1 VSRPPKR
8 RRPTRDRLIELEN
21 AYFRLCNPYD
31 LHGIKPLLK
40 LLMRKSR
47 SVKAKEEALNRLIS
61 DAMKEGTK

>member
-8 RRPTRDRLIELEN
+8 RTPTRDTLIELEN

-40 LLMRKSR
+40 LLMKKCR
-47 SVKAKEEALNRLIS
+47 SMNAKEDALNRLIR
-61 DAMKEGTK
+61 DAMKEGAK